1 MFQPYIMLEEYS
13 QDTVREIFVG
23 ISNLYH
29 EIENENENED
39 IRVYH
44 YNLGKA
50 TTWLYILH
58 DTFQSSCDEITGLMN
73 QLFVIAENVRRKIKG
88 NSNGSTHT
96 VFQTTKTFIIGD
108 GRGRVC

>member
-13 QDTVREIFVG
+13 QDTVREFFVG

-29 EIENENENED
+29 EIENEYENED

-50 TTWLYILH
+50 ATWLYILN
-58 DTFQSSCDEITGLMN
+58 DTFQSSCDEITELMN

-88 NSNGSTHT
+88 NSNGSTHA

-108 GRGRVC
+108 GRGRV

>member
-13 QDTVREIFVG
+13 QDTVCEFFVG

-44 YNLGKA
+44 
-50 TTWLYILH
+50 
-58 DTFQSSCDEITGLMN
+58 
-73 QLFVIAENVRRKIKG
+73 
-88 NSNGSTHT
+88 
-96 VFQTTKTFIIGD
+96 
-108 GRGRVC
+108 